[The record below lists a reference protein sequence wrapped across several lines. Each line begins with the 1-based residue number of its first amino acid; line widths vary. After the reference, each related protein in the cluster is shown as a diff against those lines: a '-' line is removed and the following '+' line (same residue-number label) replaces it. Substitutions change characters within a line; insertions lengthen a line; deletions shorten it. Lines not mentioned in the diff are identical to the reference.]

1 MCTSLVTYSLQL
13 PSKQEFKHGLPCE
26 HVVFVFRS
34 REAFLNIYLR
44 DCVFTEE
51 KAQIYL
57 EKYELFFPVFYKVAL
72 MQLYIAT
79 SFSHVHS
86 LCMVSYN
93 SINSYSRYNMS
104 TEKNKRY
111 TELSF
116 HCKQGYI
123 FSSSKKKIQK
133 LCSVLIFKCKV
144 VFPFLSAFLTCR
156 RVGDTGENVLLC
168 TTVGCVVP
176 GQEDLPRLETEKVHW
191 NFKRLSFLLLHY
203 VEKILV

>member
-123 FSSSKKKIQK
+123 FSSSKKKFRSFAQFWFLNAK
-133 LCSVLIFKCKV
+133 LSSHFYL
-144 VFPFLSAFLTCR
+144 PFWLA
-156 RVGDTGENVLLC
+156 GE
-168 TTVGCVVP
+168 
-176 GQEDLPRLETEKVHW
+176 
-191 NFKRLSFLLLHY
+191 
-203 VEKILV
+203 

>member
-1 MCTSLVTYSLQL
+1 MCLQKRK
-13 PSKQEFKHGLPCE
+13 PRYIWK
-26 HVVFVFRS
+26 
-34 REAFLNIYLR
+34 NMN
-44 DCVFTEE
+44 
-51 KAQIYL
+51 
-57 EKYELFFPVFYKVAL
+57 LFFSVFYKVVL
-72 MQLYIAT
+72 MRLYIAT

-93 SINSYSRYNMS
+93 SINAYSRYNMS

-116 HCKQGYI
+116 HWKQGYI
-123 FSSSKKKIQK
+123 FSNSKKIQK
-133 LCSVLIFKCKV
+133 LCSVLIFKCKI

-156 RVGDTGENVLLC
+156 RVGDTGEYVLLC

-176 GQEDLPRLETEKVHW
+176 GQEDLPHLETENVHW